1 MADLPASL
9 KDWSLTE
16 GANEPAGTRSIGNL
30 DNNLRRIQTV
40 IREEVATSDT
50 LASASTTDLGSVDAH
65 VLNITGTT
73 TITSLGTVSAG
84 IRRKV
89 WFTGALT
96 LTHNGTSLILPTA
109 SNITTAAGDS
119 AEFLS
124 LGSGN
129 WRCLWF
135 QRASAVLPASL
146 STGLFL
152 TNNGTTTSWATPAAS
167 LSSLTA
173 ATTGSTLANGANLIA
188 WNWTGLGSNQ
198 VAFSLGGQSLA
209 NNGTVLKL
217 RGAESS
223 GNNPN
228 AILEVTGES
237 TSAIF
242 TINPASYTLQPPAR
256 TTPGGALT
264 CTVGSGNATTNGA
277 GGPLNIIAGNANGG
291 FAGGTISLQPGTGS
305 PAGAVIVRN
314 AGDTLRIRVDSTTP
328 TISSGGGAGAT
339 IRGIDNFFEVTFGTG
354 SPTNVVVGFSTAKGT
369 APMVLISGTQAGQ
382 VLTYSASTSGITIS
396 SGTAFSSGTKVTCM
410 VIEAS

>member
-152 TNNGTTTSWATPAAS
+152 TNNGTTTSWATPAAG
-167 LSSLTA
+167 LSALTA
-173 ATTGSTLANGANLIA
+173 ATGTNTLANGAFTQT
-188 WNWTGLGSNQ
+188 WNWSGLNTNDSNAFVLTSTATSGS
-198 VAFSLGGQSLA
+198 GQSVLRVSA
-209 NNGTVLKL
+209 AGNVSRAATFIGDVYFGTE
-217 RGAESS
+217 A
-223 GNNPN
+223 
-228 AILEVTGES
+228 AIT
-237 TSAIF
+237 
-242 TINPASYTLQPPAR
+242 
-256 TTPGGALT
+256 
-264 CTVGSGNATTNGA
+264 GA
-277 GGPLNIIAGNANGG
+277 GVVRAVPVDQAAADSQG
-291 FAGGTISLQPGTGS
+291 FALYGQSATGTS
-305 PAGAVIVRN
+305 PARN
-314 AGDTLRIRVDSTTP
+314 AGSGGNLTISPGNGAPDGALVLRNANDNLRLRIDSTTP
-328 TISSGGGAGAT
+328 TVSSGGGAGASV
-339 IRGIDNFFEVTFGTG
+339 RGIDNFFEVTFGTG
-354 SPTNVVVGFSTAKGT
+354 SPTSVVIGFSAAKAS
-369 APMVLISGTQAGQ
+369 APMVLLTGTQAGQ
-382 VLTYSASTSGITIS
+382 VLTYSASTTGITIS
-396 SGTAFSSGTKVTCM
+396 SGTAFTNGTKVTCM